1 VRRRELVL
9 AAAAAALARPAAAAA
24 QTGEPAVLR
33 RLIMREEAA
42 AEAQRSRAAPSVFA
56 LATDEADHAA
66 SLRTH
71 LAALGNPQPPPGRPE
86 HDAQA
91 RRVLEAEGAGLL
103 DAAIALEAS
112 LLASYEQ
119 ALRTITE
126 PSILRTAATI
136 MAGHAQHHALLRL
149 RGGLDPFP

>member
-1 VRRRELVL
+1 MV
-9 AAAAAALARPAAAAA
+9 AGAAAALARPARAAA

-33 RLIMREEAA
+33 RLIVREEAA
-42 AEAQRSRAAPSVFA
+42 ADAQRSRAAPSVFA
-56 LATDEADHAA
+56 LATDEDDHAA
-66 SLRTH
+66 ALRTE
-71 LAALGNPQPPPGRPE
+71 LAALGNPQPAPGRPE
-86 HDAQA
+86 HDAAA
-91 RRVLEAEGAGLL
+91 RRLLEADGADLL

-136 MAGHAQHHALLRL
+136 MASHAQHHALLRL
-149 RGGLDPFP
+149 RAGLDPFP